1 MKRYR
6 LTEKGAQFF
15 DEQNSERLQRK
26 FAFTPPSFVD
36 LGLSSPKVQ
45 AICEPLRPFT
55 TAFFNLRR
63 MVGADPSEQTL
74 IEVRTFLQD
83 TTANI
88 EALVQRIPNHEET

>member
-1 MKRYR
+1 
-6 LTEKGAQFF
+6 
-15 DEQNSERLQRK
+15 
-26 FAFTPPSFVD
+26 
-36 LGLSSPKVQ
+36 
-45 AICEPLRPFT
+45 
-55 TAFFNLRR
+55 